1 MCEYFERRKKL
12 LKTISAKTKV
22 CAASKSVFQ
31 NIFPTQFKKKK
42 EKDLKL
48 GSCQTYLF
56 ILNWVYFC
64 HNHRYAKSKKN
75 ML

>member
-22 CAASKSVFQ
+22 CAASKSDFQ
-31 NIFPTQFKKKK
+31 NIFPTQFQQKK

-48 GSCQTYLF
+48 GSCCRQ
-56 ILNWVYFC
+56 
-64 HNHRYAKSKKN
+64 S
-75 ML
+75 